1 MTDAATPIVIDL
13 GTVKRKRIKRLKRGE
28 GPLVEEVE
36 QVVAGVRERLGA
48 EAEGKEL
55 VPVVVLYRR
64 KRKRPKSLFGW

>member
-13 GTVKRKRIKRLKRGE
+13 GKVKRKQVKRLKRGE
-28 GPLVEEVE
+28 GPLVEEVQ

-55 VPVVVLYRR
+55 LPVVVLYQR
-64 KRKRPKSLFGW
+64 KRKRPKSIFGW